1 MSDIRLPIKKNPP
14 YKSFQESAFYLG
26 ILLTDP
32 KYINE
37 FFNSYINF
45 AISTNGWFRACTPKY
60 NWYDYSE
67 CDCEIESIIIKGN
80 PYNISKGDPYESL
93 VKLMQKKIAS
103 GYFVQGFCDE
113 FYIPSKFNYNKNHN
127 FHDYLLYGHN
137 NEEKYFIALGYTDN
151 WKYEEYKISYSEMYD
166 SIKWTKEN
174 NICALNNGVAKY
186 EFIKPKAGKRYLFD
200 IKKVKEELY
209 NFLTSQDS
217 IDRTNIYGINAC
229 SIFCE
234 TLKEKF
240 DIRSL
245 RVVMEHSSIMADR
258 IEYIS
263 NNLGIQLD
271 DIICRYSK
279 VKNNSKIMFYTAL
292 KYLITN
298 REYLKEKV
306 EKMVREIF
314 DEEIP
319 ILKDFYDRI

>member
-1 MSDIRLPIKKNPP
+1 MSDIRLPIIKNPP
-14 YKSFQESAFYLG
+14 YRSFQEPAFYLG
-26 ILLTDP
+26 ILFTDP
-32 KYINE
+32 NYIDE

-45 AISTNGWFRACTPKY
+45 AISTSGWFRVCTPKY
-60 NWYDYSE
+60 NWYDYPE

-80 PYNISKGDPYESL
+80 PYNISKDDPYESL
-93 VKLMQKKIAS
+93 VNLMQKKIAS

-127 FHDYLLYGHN
+127 FHDYLLYGYN
-137 NEEKYFIALGYTDN
+137 NEKKYFIALGYTDS

-186 EFIKPKAGKRYLFD
+186 EFIKPKAGKRYSFD

-240 DIRSL
+240 DIRYL

-263 NNLGIQLD
+263 NNLGVQLD
-271 DIICRYSK
+271 DIIHRYSK
-279 VKNNSKIMFYTAL
+279 VKNNSKVMFYTAL